1 VPVRC
6 SRAGVSAAAREGAAT
21 ARDQSHV
28 RCVPARA
35 VHACQDH
42 DDRRDVICGYVSRA
56 GCGTGST
63 GRLCRYT
70 GHDGTSGMAHMF
82 TEYSDAEYR
91 AERATSAALWHSE
104 VGQFYSGE
112 RIYMDDLLPVPK

>member
-1 VPVRC
+1 
-6 SRAGVSAAAREGAAT
+6 
-21 ARDQSHV
+21 
-28 RCVPARA
+28 
-35 VHACQDH
+35 
-42 DDRRDVICGYVSRA
+42 
-56 GCGTGST
+56 
-63 GRLCRYT
+63 
-70 GHDGTSGMAHMF
+70 MAHMF